1 MRDQLILLRETD
13 WDALI
18 ILDACRADYFRDV
31 CRWVAPS
38 GRTPFRVNPGASP
51 VAPGVSPV
59 APGVS
64 PGVETVRSPGNCTPA
79 WIAKVGPLLAQRQV
93 LYFSAN
99 PVVDREIAKRG
110 LALQG
115 ESLDIVPLWERLW
128 SRLTHLSIPSVHPWA
143 AVGAVLGRLEDL
155 GPRAC
160 GAVVVHL
167 LQPHSPYIGTVP
179 LATGRWG
186 PDRTEFGRA
195 CHGLARP
202 DILARDGALDWNT
215 LRRAYRAN
223 LALAWRAAMHLAS
236 QLTEHGRKVVITAD
250 HGELLGEDGGKFGH
264 EANWHHPELYEVPWL
279 ELKAEGRRMK
289 FTRQSCGGAE
299 EDDARTNN
307 EQRATKM
314 LEALGYLS

>member
-1 MRDQLILLRETD
+1 MRDQLTLLRETD

-18 ILDACRADYFRDV
+18 ILDGCRADYFREV
-31 CRWVAPS
+31 CSLEAEV
-38 GRTPFRVNPGASP
+38 
-51 VAPGVSPV
+51 
-59 APGVS
+59 
-64 PGVETVRSPGNCTPA
+64 VRSPGNCTPA

-155 GPRAC
+155 GRR
-160 GAVVVHL
+160 AVVVHL
-167 LQPHSPYIGTVP
+167 LQPHSPYIGAVP
-179 LATGRWG
+179 LAMGRWG

-223 LALAWRAAMHLAS
+223 LALAWHPAVHLAS
-236 QLTEHGRKVVITAD
+236 HLMEDGRKVVITGD

-264 EANWHHPELYEVPWL
+264 EANWHHPELHDVPWL
-279 ELKAEGRRMK
+279 VLENRD
-289 FTRQSCGGAE
+289 FTR
-299 EDDARTNN
+299 RTAGKP
-307 EQRATKM
+307 ETVRSK

>member
-1 MRDQLILLRETD
+1 MRDQLTLLRETD

-18 ILDACRADYFRDV
+18 ILDACRADYFREV
-31 CRWVAPS
+31 C
-38 GRTPFRVNPGASP
+38 SP
-51 VAPGVSPV
+51 EA
-59 APGVS
+59 
-64 PGVETVRSPGNCTPA
+64 ELVRSSGNCTPA

-99 PVVDREIAKRG
+99 PVVDREIARRG
-110 LALQG
+110 LAL
-115 ESLDIVPLWERLW
+115 DVVPLWERLW
-128 SRLTHLSIPSVHPWA
+128 SCLTYLSIPSVHPWA

-167 LQPHSPYIGTVP
+167 LQPHSPYIGAFP
-179 LATGRWG
+179 LAVGRWN
-186 PDRTEFGRA
+186 RTGGALGEA
-195 CHGLARP
+195 CQALKRP
-202 DILARDGALDWNT
+202 DILVKDGALDWAV

-223 LALAWRAAMHLAS
+223 LELVWRAAVHLAS
-236 QLTEHGRKVVITAD
+236 QLMEDGRKIVITGD

-264 EANWHHPELYEVPWL
+264 EANWHHPQLHDVPWL

-289 FTRQSCGGAE
+289 AE

-314 LEALGYLS
+314 LKALGYSS